1 MLNFSFESFVDGS
14 FDYNP
19 ATKTHNFLWLC
30 EENADIGG
38 GKITG
43 ADKYQPSEE
52 EIAEQ
57 DKVRERLR
65 QEQEAFHDLVGYS
78 ADVAYGITKMPGKE

>member
-1 MLNFSFESFVDGS
+1 MIEMLCGLLGAALGLAFFAAGFCFGRKSVGS
-14 FDYNP
+14 
-19 ATKTHNFLWLC
+19 
-30 EENADIGG
+30 

-43 ADKYQPSEE
+43 ADKYQPTEDE
-52 EIAEQ
+52 LAEQ
-57 DKVRERLR
+57 EKVRERLR